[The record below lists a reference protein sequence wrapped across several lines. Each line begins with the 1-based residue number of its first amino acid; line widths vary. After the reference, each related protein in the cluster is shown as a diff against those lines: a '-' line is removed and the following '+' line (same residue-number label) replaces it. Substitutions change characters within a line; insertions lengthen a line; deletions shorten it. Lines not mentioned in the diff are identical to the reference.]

1 MHMVMQNT
9 VYTVDYTVYI
19 VEFEIVNDMSND
31 VRVLEIALQYYYFF
45 VEWPR
50 ELHAISVNNA
60 SRINIINIFR
70 HLNF

>member
-1 MHMVMQNT
+1 MVMQNT

-50 ELHAISVNNA
+50 ELHAILLDYP
-60 SRINIINIFR
+60 SRVCVIPLVMTVIPPV
-70 HLNF
+70 